1 MGDSVNKSSRILFAL
16 AITLA
21 ALPVRS
27 PSAAENLRF
36 FKIASGSTGGT
47 YYPIAGLLAQVI
59 SNPPGSK
66 DCKDGGNCGVPG
78 LTATALSSAGSVANV
93 DTLLTDK
100 VPSAIAQADVAY
112 WAYSGTGPFRTRKP
126 NDKLCVIT
134 SLYPEDIHLVSS
146 KNAGIDSI
154 LGLTGKRVALGER
167 DSGALLGA
175 QLVVRAFGLAEGK
188 DFTATYTNFSGARDL
203 MQAGKI
209 DAFITVSGYPNKA
222 ISEMAA
228 TTGIHLV
235 PISGE
240 GRQKL
245 ITSAPFYIAS
255 TVPAGIYAGQQ
266 QAIETVAVNALWLAR
281 SNIDADLIY
290 RITKAFWTNKFARG
304 ILEGGHEKGHQIT
317 LASAFDGVP
326 IPLCAGAQTFYKEAG
341 RLK

>member
-1 MGDSVNKSSRILFAL
+1 MSIKDRVIIAL
-16 AITLA
+16 AIALA
-21 ALPVRS
+21 FLPMGPLQAS
-27 PSAAENLRF
+27 ENLRF

-66 DCKDGGNCGVPG
+66 DCANGGNCGVPS

-93 DTLLTDK
+93 DSLLNDS

-112 WAYSGTGPFRTRKP
+112 WAYSGTGPFRNRKP
-126 NDKLCVIT
+126 NEKLCVIT
-134 SLYPEDIHLVSS
+134 SLYPEDIHLVSA
-146 KNAGIDSI
+146 KDAQIKSI
-154 LGLTGKRVALGER
+154 QGLAGKRVALGER

-188 DFTATYTNFSGARDL
+188 DFTATYTNFSGAREL
-203 MQAGKI
+203 MQSGKI
-209 DAFITVSGYPNKA
+209 DAFITVSGYPNRA
-222 ISEMAA
+222 ISDMSASA
-228 TTGIHLV
+228 GVHLV
-235 PISGE
+235 PITGE

-245 ITSAPFYIAS
+245 VASAPFYTAS
-255 TVPAGIYAGQQ
+255 TIPAKAYPGQMDG
-266 QAIETVAVNALWLAR
+266 IETVAVNALWLAR
-281 SNIDADLIY
+281 ANIDADLIY

-304 ILEGGHEKGHQIT
+304 ILDGGHEKGKKIT

-326 IPLCAGAQTFYKEAG
+326 IPICTGAQTFYKEAG